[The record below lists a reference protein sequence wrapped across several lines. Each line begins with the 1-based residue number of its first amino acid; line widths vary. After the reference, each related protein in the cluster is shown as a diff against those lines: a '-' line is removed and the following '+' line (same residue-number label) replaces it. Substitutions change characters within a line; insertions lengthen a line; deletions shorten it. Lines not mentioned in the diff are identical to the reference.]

1 MRLQTSA
8 NTSKNTADKPFAF
21 QTMPDLSQTQIL
33 TEADK
38 AEVLSFLKMRPVHTV
53 VMTSFIND
61 NGLESANNRG
71 KFYGCRNLTGRLEGV
86 ALIGHTT
93 LVEARSERAV
103 AEFARVAG
111 KSETPIHFMMS
122 DGSTIENFWKYFV
135 DDSRQPRRVCTEKL
149 FEISHSARPHQTTNL
164 RIAEESELL
173 PIAEAHAEVAFQE
186 SGVNPLERDREGF
199 LRRTLARIEKGRT
212 WVVFENGELLF
223 KADIVAENS
232 EVMYLEGIY
241 VNPKLRGKGLGANCL
256 SHLCSILLDKV
267 KHICLL
273 SNVEFKNAH
282 RAYLKAGFT
291 MQNTFQTIFVVMPQ

>member
-1 MRLQTSA
+1 MKLQPAA
-8 NTSKNTADKPFAF
+8 NSSKNSTDKPFAF
-21 QTMPDLSQTQIL
+21 QTARNLSGAQLL
-33 TEADK
+33 TETDK
-38 AEVLSFLKMRPVHTV
+38 HEVLSFLKMRPVHTV

-61 NGLESANNRG
+61 NGMKSANNRG
-71 KFYGCRNLTGRLEGV
+71 RFYGFRNLTGGLEGV

-93 LVEARSERAV
+93 LVEARSEQAV

-111 KSETPIHFMMS
+111 ESETPIHFMMS

-135 DDSRQPRRVCTEKL
+135 DDSRQPRRICTENL
-149 FEISHSARPHQTTNL
+149 FEISQSARPHQTTNL
-164 RIAEESELL
+164 RIANESELL

-186 SGVNPLERDREGF
+186 SGVNPMERDREGF

-291 MQNTFQTIFVVMPQ
+291 MQNTFQTIFV

>member
-1 MRLQTSA
+1 MKLQLA
-8 NTSKNTADKPFAF
+8 VNPSKNSTEKPFAF
-21 QTMPDLSQTQIL
+21 QATRNLSRAQIL
-33 TEADK
+33 TETDK
-38 AEVLSFLKMRPVHTV
+38 HEVLSFLKMRPVHTV

-61 NGLESANNRG
+61 NGMESAGNRG
-71 KFYGCRNLTGRLEGV
+71 RFYGCRNLTGGLEGV

-93 LVEARSERAV
+93 LVEARSEQAV

-111 KSETPIHFMMS
+111 ESETPIHFMMS

-135 DDSRQPRRVCTEKL
+135 DDSRQPRRVCTENL
-149 FEISHSARPHQTTNL
+149 FQISHSSRPHQTTDL
-164 RIAEESELL
+164 RIADESELL
-173 PIAEAHAEVAFQE
+173 PIAEAHADVAFQE
-186 SGVNPLERDREGF
+186 SGVNPMERDREGF

-212 WVVFENGELLF
+212 WGVFENGELLF

-291 MQNTFQTIFVVMPQ
+291 MQNTFQTIFV

>member
-1 MRLQTSA
+1 MNLQIAT
-8 NTSKNTADKPFAF
+8 NTSSSGRTDRQFAF
-21 QTMPDLSQTQIL
+21 QAMPDLKRLQIL

-38 AEVLSFLKMRPVHTV
+38 QEVLSFLKVRPVHTV
-53 VMTSFIND
+53 VMTSFILD
-61 NGLESANNRG
+61 NGLESNDNRG
-71 KFYGCRNLTGRLEGV
+71 KFYGYRNAQGTLEGV

-93 LVEARSERAV
+93 LVEAHSETAV
-103 AEFARVAG
+103 AEFARVARE
-111 KSETPIHFMMS
+111 SETPIHFMMS
-122 DGSTIENFWKYFV
+122 DGSTIENFWEYFV
-135 DDSRQPRRVCTEKL
+135 DDSRQPRRVCTENL
-149 FEISHSARPHQTTNL
+149 FEISHSARPHQTTDL

-186 SGVNPLERDREGF
+186 SGVNPMERDREGF

-241 VNPKLRGKGLGANCL
+241 VNPKLRGKGVAANCL

-291 MQNTFQTIFVVMPQ
+291 MQNTFQTIFV

>member
-1 MRLQTSA
+1 MSYKIEQRNKLTFAPVKSKSA
-8 NTSKNTADKPFAF
+8 IAARKLKSADE
-21 QTMPDLSQTQIL
+21 S
-33 TEADK
+33 
-38 AEVLSFLKMRPVHTV
+38 EVLNFLAKRLVHTV
-53 VMTSFIND
+53 VMTGFIRD
-61 NGLESANNRG
+61 NGIEGANNRG
-71 KFYGCRNLTGRLEGV
+71 VFYGCRDSRGTLEGV

-103 AEFARVAG
+103 EAFARVAG
-111 KSETPIHFMMS
+111 KSKIPIHFMMS
-122 DGSTIENFWKYFV
+122 DGDTIENFWQYFV
-135 DDSRQPRRVCTEKL
+135 DRRRQPRLVCTERL
-149 FEISHSARPHQTTNL
+149 FEVSNAARLRCQSNCNL
-164 RIAEESELL
+164 RAATEAELL

-223 KADIVAENS
+223 KADVVAENS

-241 VNPKLRGKGLGANCL
+241 VNPKLRGRGMAASCL
-256 SHLCSILLDKV
+256 SHLCRILLDKV

-273 SNVEFKNAH
+273 SNVLAVNAH

-291 MQNTFQTIFVVMPQ
+291 IQDTYQTIFV

>member
-1 MRLQTSA
+1 MKLQPAA
-8 NTSKNTADKPFAF
+8 NSSKNSTDKPFAF
-21 QTMPDLSQTQIL
+21 QTARNLSGAQLL

-38 AEVLSFLKMRPVHTV
+38 HEVLSFLKMRPVHTV

-61 NGLESANNRG
+61 NGMESANNRG
-71 KFYGCRNLTGRLEGV
+71 KFYGCRNLAGRLEGI

-93 LVEARSERAV
+93 LIEARSEQAV

-111 KSETPIHFMMS
+111 ESETPIHFMMS
-122 DGSTIENFWKYFV
+122 EGSTIENFWEYFV
-135 DDSRQPRRVCTEKL
+135 DDSRAPRRVCTEKL
-149 FEISHSARPHQTTNL
+149 FEISRSNRPRRTTNL
-164 RIAEESELL
+164 RIADESELL

-186 SGVNPLERDREGF
+186 SGVNPLVRDREGF

-223 KADIVAENS
+223 KADIVAENT

-241 VNPKLRGKGLGANCL
+241 VNPKRRGKGLGTNCL

-282 RAYLKAGFT
+282 RAYLKAGFK
-291 MQNTFQTIFVVMPQ
+291 MQNTFQTIFV